1 MAKLVPNLAIDIFWG
16 ASIYQLT
23 NIFLFARGAI
33 ANFPGG
39 LFLYIYIY
47 IRQKYTSKKIHQNIG
62 YFFYCANVI
71 GIKLYTS

>member
-39 LFLYIYIY
+39 LFLYIYISGKNTPVK
-47 IRQKYTSKKIHQNIG
+47 KYTKI
-62 YFFYCANVI
+62 
-71 GIKLYTS
+71 